1 MKNIYGLTLQDLEN
15 YFLEIGSKKFH
26 AEQLFRW
33 LYEKRIESFEEVT
46 NIKKEIIDIIQDI
59 PRLIPYQ
66 YNKTLGV
73 LELTD
78 KNIALIEMTA
88 ARNALYKSVQDAQ
101 MKVAE
106 VIAQRDNDIEV
117 YHKELVKLLAFQDN
131 LL

>member
-1 MKNIYGLTLQDLEN
+1 MSEKKLNQLEAVEIVEHKLTPEEQID
-15 YFLEIGSKKFH
+15 FLERKL
-26 AEQLFRW
+26 E
-33 LYEKRIESFEEVT
+33 EK
-46 NIKKEIIDIIQDI
+46 N
-59 PRLIPYQ
+59 
-66 YNKTLGV
+66 

-117 YHKELVKLLAFQDN
+117 YQKELEQRNVDRQH
-131 LL
+131 